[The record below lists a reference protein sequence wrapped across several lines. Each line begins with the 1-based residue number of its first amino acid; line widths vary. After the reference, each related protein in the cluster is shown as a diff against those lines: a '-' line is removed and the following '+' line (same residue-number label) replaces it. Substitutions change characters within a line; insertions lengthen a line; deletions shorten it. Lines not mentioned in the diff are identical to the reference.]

1 MPVDHIQHILIHS
14 DDPDATARWFEENI
28 GLRRGDNPDF
38 KVPVISMYVGDV
50 HAIHIAPFPDAAGD
64 TGRFQ
69 ERYLGGR
76 KSEARWGSGV
86 IDHVAFG
93 CTGLADMVD
102 RLDSHDASYLKRQAG
117 EGALFQLFIDG
128 PNGIRVE
135 LNFDAAEAKAAGIE
149 PDMTAAEAVA
159 AE

>member
-14 DDPDATARWFEENI
+14 DDPDATAAWFADNI
-28 GLRRGDNPDF
+28 GLRRGGNPDF
-38 KVPVISMYVGDV
+38 HVPVIWMYAGDV
-50 HAIHIAPFPDAAGD
+50 HAIHIAPFPEAGE
-64 TGRFQ
+64 TQRFQ

-76 KSEARWGSGV
+76 KSDARWGSGV

-93 CTGLADMVD
+93 CTGLAGMIE
-102 RLDSHDASYLKRQAG
+102 RLDGHQAKYLKRQAG
-117 EGALFQLFIDG
+117 AGALFQLFVDG

-135 LNFDAAEAKAAGIE
+135 LNFPAAEAVAAGIR

-159 AE
+159 AR

>member
-1 MPVDHIQHILIHS
+1 MPVDHIQHLLIHT
-14 DDPDATARWFEENI
+14 DDVEATALWFEENL

-38 KVPVISMYVGDV
+38 KVPVVWMYVGDV
-50 HAIHIAPFPDAAGD
+50 HAIHIAPFPDEG
-64 TGRFQ
+64 TTQRFQ

-76 KSEARWGSGV
+76 KSEARIGSGV

-93 CTGLADMVD
+93 CTGLVEMIA
-102 RLDSHDASYLKRQAG
+102 RLDAHMATYLKRQAG

-135 LNFDAAEAKAAGIE
+135 LNFPAAEAEAAGIE
-149 PDMTAAEAVA
+149 PDMTAAQAVA
-159 AE
+159 AA

>member
-14 DDPDATARWFEENI
+14 DDIEASATWFEENI
-28 GLRRGDNPDF
+28 GLRRGTHPDF
-38 KVPVISMYVGDV
+38 KVPLIWLYVGDV
-50 HAIHIAPFPDAAGD
+50 HAIHIAPFPEDGETA
-64 TGRFQ
+64 RFQ

-93 CTGLADMVD
+93 CTGLADMIA
-102 RLDSHDASYLKRQAG
+102 RLDTAKATYLKRQAG
-117 EGALFQLFIDG
+117 DGALFQLFIDG
-128 PNGIRVE
+128 PNGVRVE
-135 LNFDAAEAKAAGIE
+135 LNFPAAEAVAAGIA

-159 AE
+159 AA